1 MQEHLTATLLSLV
14 LVAVSVVIHYEALV
28 QLERLG
34 RQLRRHRWTILITVH
49 GLLLAHVI
57 EIWTFAAGYYLAE
70 HALGLGQIHTVQ
82 HDWFDYV
89 YYSAMVYTTVG
100 FGDIVPTGAL
110 RMITSTEGLAGLS
123 LITWSASFTFL
134 QMQKVWRQ

>member
-1 MQEHLTATLLSLV
+1 MQEHLIATLLSLA
-14 LVAVSVVIHYEALV
+14 LVAISVVIHYEALV

-57 EIWTFAAGYYLAE
+57 EIWIFAAGYYLAE
-70 HALGLGQIHTVQ
+70 HALGLGQILTVQ

-110 RMITSTEGLAGLS
+110 RMITSTEGLTGLS

-134 QMQKVWRQ
+134 QMQKIWHQ